1 VAVRNLFKYSAFGR
15 LLLIPCRG
23 AYALASL
30 RRPFVEALRWTF
42 RSRELYN
49 FTYDLSELNKQY
61 LASFIAVVSG
71 HEPAEIERYCAE
83 LEGDER
89 LKSHI
94 RAATLASPD
103 RYNSDAEPRF
113 GRRLGWYALLR
124 ATKPRVVVETGVDK
138 GLGTCLIA
146 AALMRNQAEGYPG
159 FFYATDNNPKSGNL
173 FSGAYRDYGRVLYG
187 DSVDMLGTI
196 KDEVDIFIHD
206 SDHRAEYE
214 MREFLAMEKKL
225 VPNAIVLSDNA
236 NETDKLLEFARRIG
250 KTFLFFQDQP
260 KHHWWRGDG
269 IGAAFTPG
277 ARTVFGRRGE
287 ERPGK

>member
-1 VAVRNLFKYSAFGR
+1 MV
-15 LLLIPCRG
+15 
-23 AYALASL
+23 
-30 RRPFVEALRWTF
+30 RWTF

-89 LKSHI
+89 LKAHI
-94 RAATLASPD
+94 RAATLASLD

-124 ATKPRVVVETGVDK
+124 AVKPRVVVETGVDK

-146 AALMRNQAEGYPG
+146 AALMRNQSEGYPG
-159 FFYATDNNPKSGNL
+159 LFYATDNNPKSGNL
-173 FSGAYRDYGRVLYG
+173 FSGVYRDYGRVLYG
-187 DSVDMLGTI
+187 DSVEMLGTI

-214 MREFLAMEKKL
+214 MREFLAIEKKL

-250 KTFLFFQDQP
+250 KTFLYFQDQP
-260 KHHWWRGDG
+260 RNHWWRGDG

-277 ARTVFGRRGE
+277 AKTVFGNRRE
-287 ERPGK
+287 KST

>member
-1 VAVRNLFKYSAFGR
+1 MPLRDYLKYSALGR
-15 LLLIPCRG
+15 TVLIPYRLSL
-23 AYALASL
+23 ALASL
-30 RRPFVEALRWTF
+30 RQPFFEAVRWTF

-49 FTYDLSELNKQY
+49 FTYDLGDLNKQY
-61 LASFIAVVSG
+61 LASFIAVISG
-71 HEPAEIERYCAE
+71 HEPAEIEGYCAE

-89 LKSHI
+89 LKSHM
-94 RAATLASPD
+94 RAATLASLD
-103 RYNSDAEPRF
+103 RHNSDAELRV

-146 AALMRNQAEGYPG
+146 AALMRNRAEGHPG
-159 FFYATDNNPKSGNL
+159 FVYATDNNPKSGNL
-173 FSGAYRDYGRVLYG
+173 FSGVYRDYGRVLYG
-187 DSVDMLGTI
+187 DSVELLGTI

-206 SDHRAEYE
+206 SDHHAEYE
-214 MREFLAMEKKL
+214 MREFLAIERKL

-236 NETDKLLEFARRIG
+236 NETNQLLEFSRRMG

-260 KHHWWRGDG
+260 KNHWWRGDG

-277 ARTVFGRRGE
+277 PRTVFGNRRE
-287 ERPGK
+287 QSA

>member
-1 VAVRNLFKYSAFGR
+1 MPLKNYLKYSALGR
-15 LLLIPCRG
+15 TALVPYRLSL
-23 AYALASL
+23 ALASL
-30 RRPFVEALRWTF
+30 RKPFFEAVRWTF

-49 FTYDLSELNKQY
+49 FTYDLSDLNKQY
-61 LASFIAVVSG
+61 LASFIAVISG

-94 RAATLASPD
+94 RSATLASRD

-146 AALMRNQAEGYPG
+146 AALMRNHTEGYPG

-173 FSGAYRDYGRVLYG
+173 FSGVYRDYGRVLYG
-187 DSVDMLGTI
+187 DSVEMLGTI
-196 KDEVDIFIHD
+196 KDGVDIFIHD

-214 MREFLAMEKKL
+214 MREFLAIEKKL

-236 NETDKLLEFARRIG
+236 NETNKLLEFSRRIG
-250 KTFLFFQDQP
+250 KTFLYFQDQP
-260 KHHWWRGDG
+260 KNHWWRGDG

-277 ARTVFGRRGE
+277 ARTVFGNRRE
-287 ERPGK
+287 KSA